1 MCRFP
6 DCRGDGCPGVVGGDG
21 VLIILAGTVEVYQHL
36 YLGGVAVLTH
46 TDGAEAALLVS
57 ISQPL
62 FFRVAAPPLE
72 GLEDAEGAEDAG
84 FLEEEEEEAGFLE
97 EEEEEAGFLEEEGTW
112 LSAFWE
118 ALLFSFFSVFSVFSV
133 FPMFSFFTEEEVLLL
148 SLLWFLFLP
157 SSAYSQSFLSLLLLS
172 FLPALFPP
180 PSWSGPLPLQTPPA
194 ALLCMLPCYCIRIHC
209 LGESIGR
216 S

>member
-1 MCRFP
+1 M
-6 DCRGDGCPGVVGGDG
+6 
-21 VLIILAGTVEVYQHL
+21 
-36 YLGGVAVLTH
+36 
-46 TDGAEAALLVS
+46 LVS

-97 EEEEEAGFLEEEGTW
+97 EEGTW

-133 FPMFSFFTEEEVLLL
+133 FPVFSFFTEEEVLLL
-148 SLLWFLFLP
+148 SLLWFFVSSFFCVFSVFSVLAAAFIS
-157 SSAYSQSFLSLLLLS
+157 SSAFSAAFMERSTAATDTTGS
-172 FLPALFPP
+172 
-180 PSWSGPLPLQTPPA
+180 A
-194 ALLCMLPCYCIRIHC
+194 ALYAPAIASVSIAWAKVLAVPEKARTAATARAVVRIHLFFPFMPFFFIMC
-209 LGESIGR
+209 NASKFSNIF
-216 S
+216 